1 MGCDSVCPC
10 RYPPCEIDTSQTGKS
25 CQILREAVLH
35 IAPTLLGNE
44 CQIHSAHLFQ
54 MLEHTPAA
62 MAANPLA
69 VTLSTS

>member
-1 MGCDSVCPC
+1 M
-10 RYPPCEIDTSQTGKS
+10 GKS
-25 CQILREAVLH
+25 RQILREAVLH

-44 CQIHSAHLFQ
+44 CQIRSAHLFQ
-54 MLEHTPAA
+54 MFEHTPAA